1 MFEQIVFIIKNLLSL
16 LFPERKDEQIVKNF
30 FIKDIISLPKAA
42 ESPKSINSIF
52 SYKDKKV
59 QALIWEIKY
68 HKNPTAISIIGKIM
82 AENIE
87 EEVSDKAL
95 FENWREALLVGIP
108 ITNNRLRERT
118 FSQTDLICKEI
129 IKNLSPE
136 MQKIIIHN
144 PCVIKKIRETERQS
158 HTKNRTERLRNL
170 QGCFKSYSEKV
181 KGKNI
186 ILIDDVTT
194 TGATI
199 QEAVRALKY
208 AGAKNILSFTIA
220 H

>member
-1 MFEQIVFIIKNLLSL
+1 MLENLLSIL
-16 LFPERKDEQIVKNF
+16 KTLGSMLFPERLDERLVKHFNAET
-30 FIKDIISLPKAA
+30 IYSLPKSN
-42 ESPKSINSIF
+42 EEPKGVNSIF

-68 HKNPTAISIIGKIM
+68 HKNPTAISIVGKIL
-82 AENIE
+82 AENIQE
-87 EEVSDKAL
+87 DVSDRAL
-95 FENWREALLVGIP
+95 FENWKEILLVGVP
-108 ITNNRLRERT
+108 LTNKRLRERT
-118 FSQTDLICKEI
+118 FSQTDLICREI

-136 MQKIIIHN
+136 MQKIITYSPN
-144 PCVIKKIRETERQS
+144 ALRKIRETEKQS
-158 HTKNRTERLRNL
+158 HTKSRAERLRNL
-170 QGCFKSYSEKV
+170 QNCFKANPEIV

-199 QEAVRALKY
+199 HEAVKSLKLE
-208 AGAKNILSFTIA
+208 GAKNVLSFTIA